1 MLSTVF
7 EKQKKQSLFQLFFLK
22 NDDNQSVEVAE
33 VEEINFEEVKRRLE
47 IGEDIFITRKREQKT
62 EIDFLYFDLVNE
74 PWYLLRS

>member
-7 EKQKKQSLFQLFFLK
+7 EKQKKQSILQLFFLK
-22 NDDNQSVEVAE
+22 NDDKQSVEVAE

-47 IGEDIFITRKREQKT
+47 IGEDIFITRKREKKT
-62 EIDFLYFDLVNE
+62 EIVFFDFELVNE